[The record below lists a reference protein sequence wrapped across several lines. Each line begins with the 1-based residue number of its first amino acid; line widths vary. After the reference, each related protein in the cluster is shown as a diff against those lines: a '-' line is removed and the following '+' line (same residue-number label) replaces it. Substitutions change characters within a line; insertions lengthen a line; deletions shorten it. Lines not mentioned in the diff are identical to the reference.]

1 MKQPFLICLMLYYCN
16 LNVIGT
22 VYLTRTGLPL
32 CLPGV
37 HLGMV
42 PITRR
47 ASLSND
53 GSTPRNTSASTTDP
67 SRFTTNAQIT
77 RPWIPFPV
85 RLPDT

>member
-1 MKQPFLICLMLYYCN
+1 MLMLYYCN

-32 CLPGV
+32 CLPGD

-47 ASLSND
+47 ATLSKD

-67 SRFTTNAQIT
+67 SRLTTNGADYT
-77 RPWIPFPV
+77 T
-85 RLPDT
+85 LDTIFLCDYRILD